1 MRLLHLECGFPNP
14 LKDNWSLSTVLR
26 GVKGEHNKP
35 HNQLQM
41 MPITPDILRSIHTY
55 LDLSQNIDK
64 AFWAACV
71 CSFFTFFRKCTLFPV
86 NSIHNCDTELCRKDA
101 KFNDHHVVI
110 TVKHTKTIQF
120 KERLLQVPVPCIS
133 KSVLCPVAAVKAV
146 IAIITSNTTKSSDVL
161 VHSTS
166 GTIPSPDST
175 ALHTYA
181 EIDPDGMWI
190 SSLSFLSAL
199 IPTWWGQVL
208 PWHVVFL

>member
-1 MRLLHLECGFPNP
+1 MLCALLHLDCGFPNP

-26 GVKGEHNKP
+26 GVKREHNKP
-35 HNQLQM
+35 PNQM

-55 LDLSQNIDK
+55 LDLSQNINK

-86 NSIHNCDTELCRKDA
+86 NSSHNCDTELCRKDA

-133 KSVLCPVAAVKAV
+133 KSVLCPVAA
-146 IAIITSNTTKSSDVL
+146 L
-161 VHSTS
+161 RQ
-166 GTIPSPDST
+166 
-175 ALHTYA
+175 LF
-181 EIDPDGMWI
+181 I
-190 SSLSFLSAL
+190 SSPR
-199 IPTWWGQVL
+199 IPPRAPLFSYIVHRDNTIT
-208 PWHVVFL
+208 